1 MLPTANSSASPS
13 DAAAYLH
20 SVHAVRRPRPVR
32 AVRRKGQTGRLAAL
46 RAGRQPSPERDSA
59 RRAGRAPA
67 KNFSAMRKNF
77 APTSTQIKNEGQ
89 FISLA
94 NLQEPHI
101 WQRSQV
107 IGLTM
112 SA

>member
-1 MLPTANSSASPS
+1 
-13 DAAAYLH
+13 
-20 SVHAVRRPRPVR
+20 
-32 AVRRKGQTGRLAAL
+32 
-46 RAGRQPSPERDSA
+46 
-59 RRAGRAPA
+59 
-67 KNFSAMRKNF
+67 MRKNF

-112 SA
+112 SV